1 MNVLL
6 HEALRLPQAH
16 ATWFAEDRPGDDS
29 SLATEPLTLGLLAAA
44 VAVTI
49 AVRLVARIRDGI
61 TIAPLARLAPYM
73 PFAVRIH
80 LAVSL
85 LGLLSLGSYLSPAME
100 LERNVGG
107 VLLGAMIAVVTV
119 LMATGW
125 HTRVAA
131 LLLLAA
137 GPIGM
142 LEYGFS
148 PILQRIDMVGLALF
162 VLIAGPGRWSA
173 EYELGRARNPERPQV
188 ARSIWCLRVAT
199 GVALIVVAFVEKL
212 LDPQLT
218 LDILADHPVLNVA
231 DAIGLPISDLQYV
244 RLTGVIEILFGLL
257 LISGALPQ
265 LGVLIIG
272 VPFNATLF
280 FFGSEELLGHLPV
293 YGTMLVLLV
302 YGSHRTLRPTV
313 SDLWPW
319 RSVDREPDP
328 LRSPERAR
336 AGAGLAGGPG

>member
-1 MNVLL
+1 MSTITHV
-6 HEALRLPQAH
+6 ATSFPFAH
-16 ATWFAEDRPGDDS
+16 ATWFAEDRPGDDT
-29 SLATEPLTLGLLAAA
+29 SLATEPLTLALLAGA
-44 VAVTI
+44 VLLTI
-49 AVRLVARIRDGI
+49 GVRLLARVRDGI
-61 TIAPLARLAPYM
+61 TIPPLARLAPYM

-85 LGLLSLGSYLSPAME
+85 LGLLSLGTYLSPAMP
-100 LERNVGG
+100 LEKNVGG
-107 VLLGAMIAVVTV
+107 VILGTIMAVVTV

-125 HTRVAA
+125 QTRIAA

-142 LEYGFS
+142 LEYGVS

-162 VLIAGPGRWSA
+162 VLLAGPGRWSA
-173 EYELGRARNPERPQV
+173 DFELGRARDPERPQA
-188 ARSIWCLRVAT
+188 ARAIWSLRVAT
-199 GVALIVVAFVEKL
+199 GVALIIVAFVEKL

-231 DAIGLPISDLQYV
+231 DAVGLPLSDLQYV

-280 FFGSEELLGHLPV
+280 FFGSEELVGHLPV

-302 YGSHRTLRPTV
+302 YGSHRSLRDAV
-313 SDLWPW
+313 SMAWPW
-319 RSVDREPDP
+319 GRVEPDADP
-328 LRSPERAR
+328 LRSPAPAP
-336 AGAGLAGGPG
+336 AGVSLRPSRR

>member
-1 MNVLL
+1 MPALL
-6 HEALRLPQAH
+6 QLPFAH
-16 ATWFAEDRPGDDS
+16 ATWFAEDRPGDDTG
-29 SLATEPLTLGLLAAA
+29 LATEPLTLALLAGA
-44 VAVTI
+44 VLVTI

-73 PFAVRIH
+73 PFAIRIH

-85 LGLLSLGSYLSPAME
+85 LGLLSLGSYLSPAMP
-100 LERNVGG
+100 LEKNVGG
-107 VLLGAMIAVVTV
+107 VLLGAMMAVVTV

-142 LEYGFS
+142 LEYGVS
-148 PILQRIDMVGLALF
+148 PILQRVDMVGLALF
-162 VLIAGPGRWSA
+162 VLLAGPGRWSA
-173 EYELGRARNPERPQV
+173 DYELGHARDPERPQV
-188 ARSIWCLRVAT
+188 ARAIWSLRVAT

-218 LDILADHPVLNVA
+218 QDILADHPVLNVA
-231 DAIGLPISDLQYV
+231 DAIGLPMGDLQWV
-244 RLTGVIEILFGLL
+244 RLTGVVEVLFGLL

-319 RSVDREPDP
+319 RTGDPDP
-328 LRSPERAR
+328 DPVTRPAPAP
-336 AGAGLAGGPG
+336 AGAGLGGVRG